1 MITRVLLRNWR
12 GYEKLALDV
21 GPGLTFVIADNG
33 VGKTS
38 LVNGVAWAIFG
49 DASGIDGDAA
59 IRAGT
64 DRTVAEV
71 ELVHGDWIP
80 AFAGTTDA
88 IWSREAPSIPS
99 NWPDHLTIPW

>member
-12 GYEKLALDV
+12 GYEKLSLDF

-49 DASGIDGDAA
+49 EASGVEADAA

-64 DRTVAEV
+64 DETSAEV
-71 ELVHGDWIP
+71 DRSSARRP
-80 AFAGTTDA
+80 
-88 IWSREAPSIPS
+88 SR
-99 NWPDHLTIPW
+99 